1 MHKHYVYI
9 LQSSGGRYYIGFTSN
24 LARRLS
30 QHNKKHKGFTGRKSE
45 IWELV
50 TSLEMHDKLPA
61 IEMEKHL
68 KSFKNSSKAIEFLNN
83 QKGSEHPDEVGTGP
97 ARNRGTSL
105 PE

>member
-1 MHKHYVYI
+1 MPKYYVYI

-24 LARRLS
+24 LAQRIS
-30 QHNKKHKGFTGRKSE
+30 QHNKKHKGYTGRKSE
-45 IWELV
+45 EWELV
-50 TSLEMHDKLPA
+50 VSIELPDKLSA